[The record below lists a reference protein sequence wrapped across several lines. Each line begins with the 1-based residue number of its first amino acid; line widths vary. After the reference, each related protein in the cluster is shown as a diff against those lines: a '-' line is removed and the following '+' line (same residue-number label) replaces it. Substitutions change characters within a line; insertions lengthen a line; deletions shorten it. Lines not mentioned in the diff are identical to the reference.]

1 MIHIYNNAM
10 RYITFLQKDLTDIN
24 RNEIDESII
33 KLLNPQIAQH
43 LFFEEYKHYGFIL
56 YVENNVDI
64 SLISENYRKYFEIK
78 ELNIEEVILIIDSL
92 DANLKTI
99 INEDGTIS
107 RLNLID
113 YENVKHKYIYNKK
126 WDDKLKIWKYSPKI
140 LPESLFSSELVDNKI
155 IYDKRL
161 HEKRFL
167 RTFHLWCVDEINDSE
182 FSDACTNNS
191 YILSSLET
199 VTHSTKKLQDL
210 VIDSELKYKK
220 ILNHTKVID
229 IEPLACVTYQE
240 FMPQDVYTF
249 LQIIRI
255 HPQCAARTIQELF
268 RLIIEWAYV
277 YNEFENTEPAAKLCH
292 DILRAVQMPIDV
304 RAELLNQVP
313 PQVVERYIRGD
324 VNVFIE
330 DEYDP
335 PMPVK
340 FKKWISDVYLD
351 FYPVNSNLYENIDI
365 NNLPESYPV

>member
-1 MIHIYNNAM
+1 M
-10 RYITFLQKDLTDIN
+10 RYIIILNKIN
-24 RNEIDESII
+24 EINFNNEIDKSII
-33 KLLNPQIAQH
+33 SLMECEIINYFYFK
-43 LFFEEYKHYGFIL
+43 EYNYYGFL
-56 YVENNVDI
+56 AYLKNNIDL
-64 SLISENYRKYFEIK
+64 SLISNEYKKYLDIIEVDSEYIISFLD
-78 ELNIEEVILIIDSL
+78 ELDYNFKTFF
-92 DANLKTI
+92 DA
-99 INEDGTIS
+99 DGKIH
-107 RLNLID
+107 RLNKLD
-113 YENVKHKYIYNKK
+113 YENIKHKYIYNKK

-304 RAELLNQVP
+304 RAELLNEVP

-324 VNVFIE
+324 FNVFIE